1 MIEYGGKMKY
11 VLWMIKLCLICY
23 ECVLLCLIS
32 YNVFYM
38 LDKGKLM

>member
-1 MIEYGGKMKY
+1 MIEYGGKTKY
-11 VLWMIKLCLICY
+11 VPRMIKSCLICY

-38 LDKGKLM
+38 LDKGKLK